1 MLTDRQMEEFKEAF
15 SLFDGEGKGTIASG
29 DLGTALRSLELAP
42 TEEELTEMVIDSS
55 DSDGRVDFP
64 TFLTLAAQVAATH
77 PVRPE
82 DEIHEAM
89 KGICG
94 IPEKISTAEL
104 RTTLAGMGEG
114 LTDEEI
120 EQMVRDAD
128 VDGSGLINF
137 EEFFQRMKRDS
148 PGPPS
153 AAVVAAAAAQAC
165 DRWGSGRM

>member
-1 MLTDRQMEEFKEAF
+1 MEELEEAF
-15 SLFDGEGKGTIASG
+15 SLFDREGRGTIASG

-42 TEEELTEMVIDSS
+42 TEEELTEMVTEIDSA

-94 IPEKISTAEL
+94 IPQNISTAEL

-120 EQMVRDAD
+120 EQMIRDAD

-137 EEFFQRMKRDS
+137 EEFYQRMKKDS

-153 AAVVAAAAAQAC
+153 AAALHAAAMIARA
-165 DRWGSGRM
+165 GS

>member
-1 MLTDRQMEEFKEAF
+1 MEELKGPLKEELKETF
-15 SLFDGEGKGTIASG
+15 SLFDGEGRGTIASG
-29 DLGTALRSLELAP
+29 DLGTALRSLGLAP
-42 TEEELTEMVIDSS
+42 TEEELTKMVLEIDGA

-64 TFLTLAAQVAATH
+64 TFLTLAAHVAATH

-94 IPEKISTAEL
+94 IPENISTAQL
-104 RTTLAGMGEG
+104 GTTLAGLGEG

-128 VDGSGLINF
+128 VDGSGLINC
-137 EEFFQRMKRDS
+137 EEFFQRMKRDC
-148 PGPPS
+148 PGPPTG
-153 AAVVAAAAAQAC
+153 AALAAAAAQAR
-165 DRWGSGRM
+165 DR